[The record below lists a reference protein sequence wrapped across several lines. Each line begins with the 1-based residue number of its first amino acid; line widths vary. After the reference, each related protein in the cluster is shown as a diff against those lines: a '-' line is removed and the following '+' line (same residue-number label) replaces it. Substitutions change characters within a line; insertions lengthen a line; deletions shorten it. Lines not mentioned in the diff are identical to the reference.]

1 VPVTGKEKRMFKKLI
16 VIAGVLGAGLFS
28 AQALANGWGP
38 CETIG
43 GTHSFNVTLEKQL
56 SNPSQNSAG
65 TTVTDFADWNLGG
78 NYYHATCQ
86 CPDDTSQTAY
96 TYFKAVSPIRDVI
109 DVSGIQY
116 YKVNDNIAFAA
127 QVRLAGNRPRY
138 INVPFEDES
147 NGARDRGG
155 CKGNE
160 SANWGSGSVG
170 KLSLYIVRPFVG
182 ETDIPNTQLVDVYAT
197 MSAGSYSQPVTS
209 VYISGR
215 VTVSQSCALD
225 SGNLEIDL
233 GEYASSDFKDRK
245 GAKPDGVT
253 VYTKE
258 LQFKCANVSDGIKVF
273 LRIEGKANDN
283 DPNAIDVGSPD
294 VGVIVESAQGILIP
308 NDASSMQEMAVSPLV
323 DDIHRVAKTK
333 ISAYPI
339 STTGALPAGGN
350 YEGVATLRV
359 EVE

>member
-1 VPVTGKEKRMFKKLI
+1 MFKKRI
-16 VIAGVLGAGLFS
+16 VIAGVLGMGLFS
-28 AQALANGWGP
+28 AQALADGWGP

-43 GTHSFNVTLEKQL
+43 GTHQFNATLEKQL
-56 SNPSQNSAG
+56 SDPSQNRAG
-65 TTVTDFADWNLGG
+65 TTVTDFADWNGG

-96 TYFKAVSPIRDVI
+96 TYFKAVSPIADKI
-109 DVSGIQY
+109 KVSDRIY

-127 QVRLAGNRPRY
+127 NVWLAGGVGEY
-138 INVPFEDES
+138 LQVPFDDISNES
-147 NGARDRGG
+147 RDRGG

-160 SANWGSGSVG
+160 NANWSSGSIG
-170 KLSLYIVRPFVG
+170 KLSLYIVHPFVG
-182 ETDIPNTQLVDVYAT
+182 ETEILNTRLVDVYAT
-197 MSAGSYSQPVTS
+197 MSAGNYSQPITS

-215 VTVSQSCALD
+215 VTVSQSCALNN
-225 SGNLEIDL
+225 GNLDIPL

-253 VYTKE
+253 VVIKE

-273 LRIEGKANDN
+273 LRIEGKVNDN
-283 DPNAIDVGSPD
+283 DPNAIDVGNPD

-308 NDASSMQEMAVSPLV
+308 NDASSVQEMAVEPLLE
-323 DDIHRVAKTK
+323 DGIHRVAKTK

-350 YEGVATLRV
+350 YEGVATLLV